1 MEGTRMR
8 VLITTHPEVGHW
20 HPLVPLAR
28 ALAAADHDVAFATTP
43 VGCAAL
49 ATLGFRGFPVGHDE
63 TPEEVAVRQARLT
76 RLAPEERATVF
87 WAEVFPQTRAGRML
101 PDLLDV
107 VRAWRPHLVLREFLE
122 FAGCV
127 AAEHDGL
134 PHAAVQMAAWRPR
147 LHALLVEP
155 LTRLRQS
162 VGLPADP
169 ELLMPYRHLLLVTA
183 PPSFLDPAAALPPTA
198 QHLRPEVFDQSGGE
212 CLPGWMASLPER
224 PVVYV
229 TMGTVVNKVPGVL
242 EALVGGLRDEPIT
255 VIVTTGRDRDPAS
268 LGPQPAN
275 VHLERYVPQSLL
287 FPRCDLVVT
296 HGGTGT
302 VMAALSHGLPMVIL
316 PIAADQPDNAQRC
329 VALGVARALGTEA
342 RSPEAIRHAVREVL
356 ATPHYREAAQRM
368 REEIG
373 AMPSLEEA
381 VAQLQRLG
389 ERSTAIDGERVPLR

>member
-1 MEGTRMR
+1 MR

-28 ALAAADHDVAFATTP
+28 ALAAANHDVAFATTP

-49 ATLGFRGFPVGHDE
+49 AALGFRGFPVGSDE
-63 TPEEVAVRQARLT
+63 TPEEVATRQARLA
-76 RLAPEERATVF
+76 RLAPEERATIF
-87 WAEVFPQTRAGRML
+87 WAEVFPQTRAKRML
-101 PDLLDV
+101 PDVLDV
-107 VRAWRPHLVLREFLE
+107 ARAWRPHLVLREFLE

-127 AAEHDGL
+127 AAEYQGL
-134 PHAAVQMAAWRPR
+134 PHAAVQMAAWRPH

-155 LTRLRQS
+155 LTRLRQG

-169 ELLMPYRHLLLVTA
+169 ELLMLYRHLLLVTA
-183 PPSFLDPAAALPPTA
+183 PPGFLEPAALPSTA
-198 QHLRPEVFDQSGGE
+198 QYLRPVVFDQSGDE
-212 CLPGWMASLPER
+212 RLPAWMASLPER

-242 EALVGGLRDEPIT
+242 EAIVAGLRDESIT

-275 VHLERYVPQSLL
+275 VHIERYVPQSML

-329 VALGVARALGTEA
+329 VVQGVARALGTEE

-356 ATPHYREAAQRM
+356 GTPHYQKEAKRL
-368 REEIG
+368 RDELG
-373 AMPSLEEA
+373 AMPGPQHA
-381 VAQLQRLG
+381 AAQLQRLV
-389 ERSTAIDGERVPLR
+389 ERSTAVEVELVPLP